1 MALGE
6 LLEVID
12 KRLSR
17 LRAEGLA
24 KGSEKVICEVV
35 PAVGGKGPRYRLV
48 GYGDRRFLRMNSNSY
63 LGFSQHP
70 EVIAAAETAVRRFGC
85 GPGAVRFISGTCQP
99 HIELEKE
106 LARFHGRDACMLFS
120 AAYAAV
126 LGLLPQLITSETV
139 VLSDALN
146 HNSIINALHL
156 ADPAKKVVYR
166 HLDMGDLESR
176 IKECV
181 GKARRLLV
189 VSDGIFSMR
198 GDFVPLSELVEICRR
213 YEEHFV
219 EGIVTVVDDSH
230 GIGALGESGR
240 GVEEICRAQADILVA
255 TLGKAFGVNGGYVV
269 APQTIIDY
277 LRESAPFYIYSNPLS
292 PAEAAAALAALRLL
306 ESPEGLERLNRIRSL
321 TRRFATGV
329 TALGYEIIPG
339 PHPIVP
345 LMIRDS
351 EKTVALVDH
360 LLAHDILV
368 TGLNYPV
375 VPKGDEEIRFQIS
388 ADLTKA
394 DIDQVLNVIKDFGA
408 TAI

>member
-1 MALGE
+1 MAFNG

-12 KRLSR
+12 KKLAK
-17 LRAEGLA
+17 LQAEGLA

-35 PAVGGKGPRYRLV
+35 PAAAGKGSRYRLA

-63 LGFSQHP
+63 LGFSRHP
-70 EVIAAAETAVRRFGC
+70 EVIAAAETAARRFGC

-126 LGLLPQLITSETV
+126 LGLLPQLITPETM

-146 HNSIINALHL
+146 HNSIINALRL
-156 ADPAKKVVYR
+156 AGPAKKAVYR

-240 GVEEICRAQADILVA
+240 GVEEFCRVQADILVA
-255 TLGKAFGVNGGYVV
+255 TLGKALGVNGGYVV

-306 ESPEGLERLNRIRSL
+306 ESPEGLESLNRMRSL
-321 TRRFATGV
+321 ARRFAAGV

-351 EKTVALVDH
+351 QKTTALVEY
-360 LLAHDILV
+360 LLAHDILA

-375 VPKGDEEIRFQIS
+375 VPRGDEEIRFQITAS
-388 ADLTKA
+388 HTET
-394 DIDQVLNVIKDFGA
+394 DIDQVLNVLKDFGVP
-408 TAI
+408 